1 MPEGDNDLVKG
12 EGDSGDDKANS
23 VLSRKLKKVL
33 DSNLESDKDTLDALK
48 ELSTFFKENN
58 LKTRRN
64 LRGEIERRNL
74 QINQD
79 FLTAFKTVKESL
91 DDLHANVNGMSESCK
106 SMQARL
112 TASKTKTHQLM
123 SETASLQA
131 CGRSLAMQEAVATKF
146 RDRFSLTQ
154 DEVEVLQQ
162 RPGRQHKIDQRFYD
176 VLDKVQTIHR
186 DCKVLLAAGHQ
197 TTALGVMEL
206 MSGYQEE
213 ALQRLYRWAQTAVR
227 NIDAPE
233 HGPLVARAMYYLQ
246 DREVLFGY
254 VVEEYTNS
262 RRGVLVKQFID
273 ALTIGGPGGTPRP
286 IEMHAH
292 EPTRYVG
299 DMLAWLHQAAPG
311 EAENITQLLKLCDKT
326 DLGQVSGTVLAGVT
340 EGVCRPLKTRVEQ
353 ILVSEPGAVVLYRL
367 TNLIR
372 FYEGTVTSVVRGECG
387 LTQTLADLH
396 RLSYSQFMSM
406 LQSSVSNQL
415 ARVDMV
421 GDLAP
426 APATTSLLGLL
437 RDVLAGHSV
446 VDSSQ
451 VDLPQIIAAIADP
464 LTAALQEMAA
474 KLPNQDAA
482 VFLINNLYQLRSTLS
497 LYQVPESRLSELSGL
512 VSGCL
517 EELGREQS
525 LYLLASLEL
534 APMLT
539 ILNDLDGGGHLAAVP
554 GTDQESLAAFSARL
568 DSLLSAP
575 DILLLPATRLL
586 LSSHHRKTV
595 AAAAFKDVVSGYS
608 QLHGAVMDPSQ
619 GYENPTALLTKS
631 PQQVAQLLQL

>member
-1 MPEGDNDLVKG
+1 MPELEDNKVDDGG
-12 EGDSGDDKANS
+12 EDKANS

-33 DSNLESDKDTLDALK
+33 DSKLENDKDSMDALK
-48 ELSTFFKENN
+48 ELSGFFKDNN

-79 FLTAFKTVKESL
+79 FLSAFKTVKESL

-106 SMQARL
+106 SMQAKL

-123 SETASLQA
+123 SETTSLQ
-131 CGRSLAMQEAVATKF
+131 SSSKTLAMQEAVATKF
-146 RDRFSLTQ
+146 REKFILTNE
-154 DEVEVLQQ
+154 EVYILQQ
-162 RPGRQHKIDQRFYD
+162 RPDQQHKINQQFFD

-197 TTALGVMEL
+197 TTALGVMEV
-206 MSGYQEE
+206 MSGYQEA
-213 ALQRLYRWAQTAVR
+213 ALQRLYRWTQSAVR
-227 NIDAPE
+227 NIEAPE
-233 HGPLVARAMYYLQ
+233 HGSLVSRAMHYLQ
-246 DREVLFGY
+246 DRDVLFKY
-254 VVEEYTNS
+254 VIEEYTSS
-262 RRGVLVKQFID
+262 RRAILVKQFID

-292 EPTRYVG
+292 DPTRYVG

-326 DLGQVSGTVLAGVT
+326 DIGQVSGTVLAGAT

-353 ILVSEPGAVVLYRL
+353 ILVSEPGAVTLYRL

-372 FYEGTVTSVVRGECG
+372 FYEGTVSNVVKQDCG
-387 LTQTLADLH
+387 LTQTLTDLH
-396 RLSYSQFMSM
+396 RLSYSQFMSI
-406 LQSSVSNQL
+406 LQSSVSSQL
-415 ARVDMV
+415 GRVEMV

-437 RDVLAGHSV
+437 RDILAGHSV

-451 VDLPQIIAAIADP
+451 EDLPQILAAIADP
-464 LTAALQEMAA
+464 LTAALQEMSS

-482 VFLINNLYQLRSTLS
+482 VFLINNLHQLKSTLS
-497 LYQVPESRLSELSGL
+497 LYQATEGRLAELASR
-512 VSGCL
+512 VDTCL
-517 EELGREQS
+517 KDLCKEQTV
-525 LYLLASLEL
+525 YVLASLEL
-534 APMLT
+534 AQMIT
-539 ILNDLDGGGHLAAVP
+539 ILNESPKDGGPLSSIP
-554 GTDQESLAAFSARL
+554 GTDRDSLSGFSSRL

-575 DILLLPATRLL
+575 DILLLPSTRLL
-586 LSSHHRKTV
+586 LSSAHRKSI
-595 AAAAFKDVVSGYS
+595 AAAAFKEVVSSYR
-608 QLHGAVMDPSQ
+608 QLYQAVNDPNHK
-619 GYENPTALLTKS
+619 YDNPASILTKT
-631 PQQVAQLLQL
+631 PDQVALLLQL